1 VNEDDEKLKNF
12 TVKEKDQG
20 SILVVGGIEV
30 FLQHSQ
36 IEVIECVADATD
48 GQQSETAME
57 KEEQILKSVPTE
69 EERPVGLLTQWE
81 MELKVLEDWLDSM
94 ET

>member
-12 TVKEKDQG
+12 TVEEKDQG
-20 SILVVGGIEV
+20 SILVIGGIEV

-48 GQQSETAME
+48 GQQAETTME
-57 KEEQILKSVPTE
+57 KEEQILKSVPHRRGMPNWITHPMGNGVKGT
-69 EERPVGLLTQWE
+69 RGL
-81 MELKVLEDWLDSM
+81 VR
-94 ET
+94 